1 MKTSPLEKN
10 LSEIFEKI
18 YPAMEKEEKIS
29 LPEIY
34 DLYFLAKEKYLVAG
48 ENERTEK
55 VRDLMLII
63 FFRTGRTFEKFVI
76 DWQKGKFRPSQQ
88 ELELLK
94 KGCNEVLEVFDG
106 YLKPELLIHPRR
118 PYDAHYSETKEKI
131 SKIRELVQ
139 REERVYN

>member
-18 YPAMEKEEKIS
+18 YPAMEEGEHIP
-29 LPEIY
+29 LQEIY

-76 DWQKGKFRPSQQ
+76 D
-88 ELELLK
+88 
-94 KGCNEVLEVFDG
+94 
-106 YLKPELLIHPRR
+106 
-118 PYDAHYSETKEKI
+118 
-131 SKIRELVQ
+131 
-139 REERVYN
+139 